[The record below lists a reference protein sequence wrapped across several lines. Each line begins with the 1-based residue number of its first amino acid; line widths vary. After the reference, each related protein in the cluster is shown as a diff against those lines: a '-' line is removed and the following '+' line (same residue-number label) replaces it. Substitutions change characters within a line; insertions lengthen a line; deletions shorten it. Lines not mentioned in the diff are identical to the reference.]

1 MALLLMP
8 YTNLHELNLD
18 WIINALKESGVESVN
33 GQSGIVVLYQDA
45 TVEFPAIPTD
55 LNWSIQRKTNGT
67 QVGIKFN
74 KAAPLQRI
82 YGNSTFAIY
91 DEGNPPAYP
100 VSSVNG
106 QTGSVT
112 VPVAFD
118 SMAGDLLNVSTA
130 SPEHS
135 WTLNRK
141 TRDGD
146 AGLTIDT
153 TGDNPKLTLD
163 FINNDES
170 VDESLRILTEK
181 DNPKGVFVDHESKN
195 SYTIPMTDYVSGV
208 YWMSLMYLQTGPS
221 AAGLYMIFAD
231 SNQVQ
236 VSKLAGDSVITFTG
250 TKSGNNIILNASD
263 TVWGGIRAFTMN

>member
-1 MALLLMP
+1 MGLLMLP

-18 WIINALKESGVESVN
+18 WIINAIRESGVLSVN
-33 GQSGIVVLYQDA
+33 GQTGVVVLYPEA
-45 TVEFPAIPTD
+45 NIEFPDVPSD
-55 LNWSIQRKTNGT
+55 LSWSLTRKANGT
-67 QVGIKFN
+67 KSGIKFN
-74 KAAPLQRI
+74 KAAPMQRV
-82 YGNSTFAIY
+82 YSNSTFNVY
-91 DEGNPPAYP
+91 DEGNPPPYP

-135 WTLNRK
+135 WTINRK

-163 FINNDES
+163 FINNNETVDVSLPVMLQSDIGYVDVVVPLGTQPGAYNVGTFATTGIPYGSALLSAQCINVNTS
-170 VDESLRILTEK
+170 VGIITGVATYVNDIYVYVAQEVAVADATVRI
-181 DNPKGVFVDHESKN
+181 
-195 SYTIPMTDYVSGV
+195 V
-208 YWMSLMYLQTGPS
+208 Y
-221 AAGLYMIFAD
+221 
-231 SNQVQ
+231 
-236 VSKLAGDSVITFTG
+236 K
-250 TKSGNNIILNASD
+250 K
-263 TVWGGIRAFTMN
+263 

>member
-8 YTNLHELNLD
+8 YSNLHELNLD

-146 AGLTIDT
+146 IGLTLDS
-153 TGDNPKLTLD
+153 TGDNAVVRLD
-163 FINNDES
+163 FISDDES
-170 VDESLRILTEK
+170 VDESVKILTEK
-181 DNPKGVFVDHESKN
+181 DIPPITAFDGDCD
-195 SYTIPMTDYVSGV
+195 TIATNCTVYVTSTAQHKPGDWYFMTTMTV
-208 YWMSLMYLQTGPS
+208 L
-221 AAGLYMIFAD
+221 AADATVQIAYGAVTAD
-231 SNQVQ
+231 IKIRKKTLGTWSEWKTVQ
-236 VSKLAGDSVITFTG
+236 MVGE
-250 TKSGNNIILNASD
+250 
-263 TVWGGIRAFTMN
+263 

>member
-1 MALLLMP
+1 MGLLMLP

-18 WIINALKESGVESVN
+18 WIINAIRESGVLSVN
-33 GQSGIVVLYQDA
+33 GQTGIVVLYPEA
-45 TVEFPAIPTD
+45 NIEFPDVPSD
-55 LNWSIQRKTNGT
+55 LSWSLTRKANGT
-67 QVGIKFN
+67 KSGIKFN
-74 KAAPLQRI
+74 KAAPMQRV
-82 YGNSTFAIY
+82 YSNSAFNVY
-91 DEGNPPAYP
+91 DEGNPPPYP

-135 WTLNRK
+135 WTINRK

-163 FINNDES
+163 FINNNET
-170 VDESLRILTEK
+170 VDESIPVMLQGDIGYVDVVVPLGTEPGAY
-181 DNPKGVFVDHESKN
+181 NVGTFA
-195 SYTIPMTDYVSGV
+195 TTGIPYG
-208 YWMSLMYLQTGPS
+208 S
-221 AAGLYMIFAD
+221 ALLSAQCINVNTSVG
-231 SNQVQ
+231 
-236 VSKLAGDSVITFTG
+236 VITGVATYV
-250 TKSGNNIILNASD
+250 NDIYVYVAQEVAVAD
-263 TVWGGIRAFTMN
+263 ATVRIVYKK